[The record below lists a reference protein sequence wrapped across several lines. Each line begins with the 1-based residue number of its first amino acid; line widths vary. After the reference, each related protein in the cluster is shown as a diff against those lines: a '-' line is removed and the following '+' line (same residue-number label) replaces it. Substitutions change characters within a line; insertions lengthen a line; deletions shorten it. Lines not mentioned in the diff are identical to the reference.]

1 MHFIQNHP
9 TCKVYIKDVRFE
21 GSDNQQKGSYSFSD
35 EVKLKIIFGK
45 QKDFIF
51 EKKTVASI
59 YIQTMNQTKICCHE
73 LKLEQLE
80 RQDEIAFTLTYPAEE
95 LLPNTYTI
103 HIDIHLPNVC
113 FYDRQDT
120 CTFNIYDNGTD
131 FLKYNGR
138 NMGFVML
145 KPKVLSNG

>member
-1 MHFIQNHP
+1 M
-9 TCKVYIKDVRFE
+9 
-21 GSDNQQKGSYSFSD
+21 
-35 EVKLKIIFGK
+35 
-45 QKDFIF
+45 F

-59 YIQTMNQTKICCHE
+59 YIQTMNQTKICCIE
-73 LKLEQLE
+73 LKLEDLE
-80 RQDEIAFTLTYPAEE
+80 KKEEISFGLTYPAEE
-95 LLPNTYTI
+95 LLPNTYMI
-103 HIDIHLPNVC
+103 HVDIHLPNVC

-145 KPKVLSNG
+145 KPKISMNE